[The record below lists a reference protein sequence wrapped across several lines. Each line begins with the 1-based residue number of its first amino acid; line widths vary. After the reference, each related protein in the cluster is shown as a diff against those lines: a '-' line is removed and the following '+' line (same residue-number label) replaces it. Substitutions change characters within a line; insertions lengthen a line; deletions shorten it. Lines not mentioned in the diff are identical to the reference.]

1 MPIGKEEASAQ
12 EQRPAFS
19 LHSLMQR
26 AWSRVGQ
33 ESQVS
38 KPGAAAEP
46 RQSSQSADTVFIWSG
61 F

>member
-1 MPIGKEEASAQ
+1 MPIDKEEVSAQ

-19 LHSLMQR
+19 LHSLMKR
-26 AWSRVGQ
+26 AWSRVGL

-38 KPGAAAEP
+38 KPVAADEP
-46 RQSSQSADTVFIWSG
+46 SQSSQSADSFCL